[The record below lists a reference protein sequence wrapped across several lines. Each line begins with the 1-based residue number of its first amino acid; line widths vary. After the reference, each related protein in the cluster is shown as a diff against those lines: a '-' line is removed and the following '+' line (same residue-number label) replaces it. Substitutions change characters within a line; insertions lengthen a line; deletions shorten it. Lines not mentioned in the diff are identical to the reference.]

1 VISLFV
7 NLILITVEELIYQE
21 CVLLI
26 MSKSTIVFIIAILV
40 MIVGVYVLISSG
52 ELIYLGTNYDDMS
65 TTELRGIATDWNYRD
80 LQRNYDEYVGKVIF
94 IEGTVYYTQKNMN
107 SITICTGTSMSE
119 SNCDPMF
126 ITTNGNYLE
135 KDEISGFV
143 EFAGVSGVVDSSKE
157 YPDAKDIRL
166 VCSNC

>member
-1 VISLFV
+1 MISLFV

-94 IEGTVYYTQKNMN
+94 Y
-107 SITICTGTSMSE
+107 
-119 SNCDPMF
+119 
-126 ITTNGNYLE
+126 
-135 KDEISGFV
+135 
-143 EFAGVSGVVDSSKE
+143 
-157 YPDAKDIRL
+157 
-166 VCSNC
+166 